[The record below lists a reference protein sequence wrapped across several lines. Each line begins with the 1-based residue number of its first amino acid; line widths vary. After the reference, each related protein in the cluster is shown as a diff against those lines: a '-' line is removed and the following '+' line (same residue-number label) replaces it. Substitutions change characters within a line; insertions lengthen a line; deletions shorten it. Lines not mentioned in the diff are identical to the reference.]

1 MTQRPSVFLD
11 TSGLFAAAKHGAAGT
26 DEPVRRAL
34 DGLLASRTRLVT
46 SDLVVAEFHGLTLGR
61 FGPAVALGATRLL
74 LQTPRVEIE
83 ATGADRLQAGLT
95 FLAARPGRRLSMAD
109 AVSMLLM
116 REHSIETA
124 FTLDEDFR
132 AEGFA
137 TIPDLGS

>member
-1 MTQRPSVFLD
+1 M
-11 TSGLFAAAKHGAAGT
+11 
-26 DEPVRRAL
+26 
-34 DGLLASRTRLVT
+34 T

-61 FGPAVALGATRLL
+61 FSPAVALGATRLL

-83 ATGADRLQAGLT
+83 ATGADRLQAGLK

-109 AVSMLLM
+109 AVSMLLL
-116 REHSIETA
+116 REHGIETA

-137 TIPDLGS
+137 TPI